1 MGRPTDP
8 NFWQQ
13 SPPPQTGDMNNERTL
28 NQRFMRE
35 LPGALPPQD
44 VIIHDGA
51 ISGFESAALIVDT
64 EGEAAADELNVINIV
79 LSANENL
86 HPGMIITL
94 RAKDQARTVTVKN
107 SAAANGINTAGGHD
121 VVLSTEWDLVLRL
134 VAGRWYEIQT
144 RGDVRASDAQTD
156 ASTALARTAPATTTS
171 RGIGRVATLADME
184 PGALVENGPA
194 VIDATGGVITTT
206 PTAHAVPQ
214 ADADGSLN
222 NWAGARYATCA
233 TASATAAKVVALA
246 NFVLKTGSRIFV
258 TFSNA
263 NTVANSITLNVN
275 STGDIA
281 VYNETGA
288 VSASNLA
295 YLPAGRAIEFIYD
308 GAHWVYQAAK
318 VSSLGT
324 RSTTGTWTLTGC
336 AVGRPIY
343 ITFDTAA
350 WSSQTYAGLS
360 IVSGA
365 SGGNWGGTT
374 NATITLGRWD
384 DDWRSASSTCIIPTS
399 TTVVINVQGLGG
411 NSPRL
416 TAWQ

>member
-107 SAAANGINTAGGHD
+107 SAAANGVNTAGGHD

-156 ASTALARTAPATTTS
+156 ASTALARTNPATTTS
-171 RGIGRVATLADME
+171 RGIARVATLADME
-184 PGALVENGPA
+184 PGAEVENGPA
-194 VIDATGGVITTT
+194 FPDVQGGAIT
-206 PTAHAVPQ
+206 PTPTPNAVPQ
-214 ADADGSLN
+214 ADASGKLDGWVSSDANKVNIDLDNISTTGKGTLFGLDQSWQDVTPSRTLGATYKNGDKKPILVSINYYYSTSAGELTFYIN
-222 NWAGARYATCA
+222 N
-233 TASATAAKVVALA
+233 VAHSRI
-246 NFVLKTGSRIFV
+246 TGSRTYYGEPQFTEV
-258 TFSNA
+258 TIPPQA
-263 NTVANSITLNVN
+263 TYKVAV
-275 STGDIA
+275 TG
-281 VYNETGA
+281 GA
-288 VSASNLA
+288 
-295 YLPAGRAIEFIYD
+295 AGA
-308 GAHWVYQAAK
+308 
-318 VSSLGT
+318 
-324 RSTTGTWTLTGC
+324 
-336 AVGRPIY
+336 
-343 ITFDTAA
+343 
-350 WSSQTYAGLS
+350 
-360 IVSGA
+360 
-365 SGGNWGGTT
+365 
-374 NATITLGRWD
+374 
-384 DDWRSASSTCIIPTS
+384 
-399 TTVVINVQGLGG
+399 
-411 NSPRL
+411 L
-416 TAWQ
+416 TAWREYK

>member
-156 ASTALARTAPATTTS
+156 ASTALARTNPATTTS
-171 RGIGRVATLADME
+171 RGICRVATLADMG
-184 PGALVENGPA
+184 PDAVIENGPA
-194 VIDATGGVITTT
+194 FLAAGDVVSVIEKWRFIVGEFYYFRHPTLKTGFAPAQGGLISGYYQGKHITEYPIWAYLQTAEGQLLCKTEAQWKAMTTATWHTN
-206 PTAHAVPQ
+206 
-214 ADADGSLN
+214 ADGSKVGWDGIGGAPFYVQNLGAGTLRVPDIRGMYAEAAGLSLN
-222 NWAGARYATCA
+222 AGNAKGDAVRPIVGD
-233 TASATAAKVVALA
+233 AS
-246 NFVLKTGSRIFV
+246 
-258 TFSNA
+258 
-263 NTVANSITLNVN
+263 
-275 STGDIA
+275 
-281 VYNETGA
+281 
-288 VSASNLA
+288 LA
-295 YLPAGRAIEFIYD
+295 YLQGAGT
-308 GAHWVYQAAK
+308 GAFASTSTGPVQNIGGGSGGWRQWV
-318 VSSLGT
+318 GI
-324 RSTTGTWTLTGC
+324 
-336 AVGRPIY
+336 AVGGTGNFLDISRVTPVGPVNAPRSWGSLACCYLGIP
-343 ITFDTAA
+343 
-350 WSSQTYAGLS
+350 
-360 IVSGA
+360 A
-365 SGGNWGGTT
+365 S
-374 NATITLGRWD
+374 
-384 DDWRSASSTCIIPTS
+384 
-399 TTVVINVQGLGG
+399 
-411 NSPRL
+411 
-416 TAWQ
+416 

>member
-171 RGIGRVATLADME
+171 RGISRVATLADME
-184 PGALVENGPA
+184 PGVTVENGPA
-194 VIDATGGVITTT
+194 VIDAKGGVITTT

-214 ADADGSLN
+214 ADASGKLDGWVSLSTKANTSLN
-222 NWAGARYATCA
+222 NITSAAGNVIR
-233 TASATAAKVVALA
+233 
-246 NFVLKTGSRIFV
+246 
-258 TFSNA
+258 SNM
-263 NTVANSITLNVN
+263 TL
-275 STGDIA
+275 
-281 VYNETGA
+281 
-288 VSASNLA
+288 
-295 YLPAGRAIEFIYD
+295 R
-308 GAHWVYQAAK
+308 
-318 VSSLGT
+318 SLGT
-324 RSTTGTWTLTGC
+324 RTTAGTWTLTNVE
-336 AVGRPIY
+336 VGRPLFVGIASTSSGSENY
-343 ITFDTAA
+343 AVVKAASGSIIGTGLHSNHYAIGHGTA
-350 WSSQTYAGLS
+350 WSGCDVMLFKP
-360 IVSGA
+360 
-365 SGGNWGGTT
+365 TT
-374 NATITLGRWD
+374 N
-384 DDWRSASSTCIIPTS
+384 
-399 TTVVINVQGLGG
+399 TVVLSVSFTGDGMTLYAEQI
-411 NSPRL
+411 
-416 TAWQ
+416 

>member
-144 RGDVRASDAQTD
+144 RGDVRASDAQKD

-184 PGALVENGPA
+184 PGAAVENGPA
-194 VIDATGGVITTT
+194 FLSVGGGVVTQT
-206 PTAHAVPQ
+206 PTAHAVVQ
-214 ADADGSLN
+214 ADANGKLDGGWLRSSTLVAPGVVQLSSTVSSVEETKAATPKGVLNALKEKELSTRNVTGNWTITGVIVGIPLRIAMRTPSGSDNDNISIVAVSGATDMQVTTN
-222 NWAGARYATCA
+222 NWPWSMG
-233 TASATAAKVVALA
+233 
-246 NFVLKTGSRIFV
+246 
-258 TFSNA
+258 
-263 NTVANSITLNVN
+263 
-275 STGDIA
+275 
-281 VYNETGA
+281 
-288 VSASNLA
+288 
-295 YLPAGRAIEFIYD
+295 
-308 GAHWVYQAAK
+308 
-318 VSSLGT
+318 
-324 RSTTGTWTLTGC
+324 RSTT
-336 AVGRPIY
+336 
-343 ITFDTAA
+343 
-350 WSSQTYAGLS
+350 WSS
-360 IVSGA
+360 
-365 SGGNWGGTT
+365 GNSLWVLPT
-374 NATITLGRWD
+374 
-384 DDWRSASSTCIIPTS
+384 SST
-399 TTVVINVQGLGG
+399 VVLNLTRANTLATAVAYQMGHGG
-411 NSPRL
+411 
-416 TAWQ
+416 

>member
-184 PGALVENGPA
+184 PGAEVENGPA
-194 VIDATGGVITTT
+194 VIDAKGGVITTT

-214 ADADGSLN
+214 ADASGKLDAWVSLDGKADISLGN
-222 NWAGARYATCA
+222 VTGNAVGIYAYFRDEKAAGTDGGSTSTATWQTRDLNTTVKNYIAGASLSGNA
-233 TASATAAKVVALA
+233 
-246 NFVLKTGSRIFV
+246 V
-258 TFSNA
+258 T
-263 NTVANSITLNVN
+263 
-275 STGDIA
+275 
-281 VYNETGA
+281 
-288 VSASNLA
+288 
-295 YLPAGRAIEFIYD
+295 LPAGKYYIRASVPVYIGVYSRAALYDRTHSKYLMYSPSCFSSSAGYGFCLQPIEGEIT
-308 GAHWVYQAAK
+308 
-318 VSSLGT
+318 L
-324 RSTTGTWTLTGC
+324 STTSTLELRMW
-336 AVGRPIY
+336 V
-343 ITFDTAA
+343 
-350 WSSQTYAGLS
+350 SAGN
-360 IVSGA
+360 A
-365 SGGNWGGTT
+365 SGMGHNT
-374 NATITLGRWD
+374 
-384 DDWRSASSTCIIPTS
+384 SPSTVAEIYSELRI
-399 TTVVINVQGLGG
+399 
-411 NSPRL
+411 
-416 TAWQ
+416 WKM

>member
-171 RGIGRVATLADME
+171 RGIMREATAEEMGSDTA
-184 PGALVENGPA
+184 PENGPA
-194 VIDATGGVITTT
+194 ALTAGTLQFTPT

-214 ADADGSLN
+214 ADASGKLDGWVSQTVIRN
-222 NWAGARYATCA
+222 AMK
-233 TASATAAKVVALA
+233 AKDL
-246 NFVLKTGSRIFV
+246 GSR
-258 TFSNA
+258 
-263 NTVANSITLNVN
+263 
-275 STGDIA
+275 
-281 VYNETGA
+281 
-288 VSASNLA
+288 
-295 YLPAGRAIEFIYD
+295 
-308 GAHWVYQAAK
+308 
-318 VSSLGT
+318 
-324 RSTTGTWTLTGC
+324 TTSGTWTLTGVEIGLPLFIVTDSSST
-336 AVGRPIY
+336 AGDQGGRLTVTSGAI
-343 ITFDTAA
+343 
-350 WSSQTYAGLS
+350 G
-360 IVSGA
+360 GA
-365 SGGNWGGTT
+365 SGLTDGTYLIGRGAT
-374 NATITLGRWD
+374 LLSSNVFVTFPTSSTVVIAVASVSNATI
-384 DDWRSASSTCIIPTS
+384 SAR
-399 TTVVINVQGLGG
+399 Q
-411 NSPRL
+411 
-416 TAWQ
+416 

>member
-184 PGALVENGPA
+184 PGAVVENGPA
-194 VIDATGGVITTT
+194 VIDAKGGVITTT

-214 ADADGSLN
+214 ADGDGKIDPR
-222 NWAGARYATCA
+222 WCG
-233 TASATAAKVVALA
+233 TA
-246 NFVLKTGSRIFV
+246 SRIFAS
-258 TFSNA
+258 F
-263 NTVANSITLNVN
+263 NTSEPDGLLCN
-275 STGDIA
+275 G
-281 VYNETGA
+281 GA
-288 VSASNLA
+288 VSRTTYADLFAVIGTSFGAGDGSTTFNLPDLRNRTLWGASSNLKSILGA
-295 YLPAGRAIEFIYD
+295 TLPA
-308 GAHWVYQAAK
+308 
-318 VSSLGT
+318 L
-324 RSTTGTWTLTGC
+324 TGTIRIKQHVANGWDANTDAGTGC
-336 AVGRPIY
+336 LSPIGADSRGY
-343 ITFDTAA
+343 T
-350 WSSQTYAGLS
+350 
-360 IVSGA
+360 A
-365 SGGNWGGTT
+365 SGGGYASGTT
-374 NATITLGRWD
+374 GIKIDGAGSNPIYGAG
-384 DDWRSASSTCIIPTS
+384 STVRTPSIAVNFFIKY
-399 TTVVINVQGLGG
+399 
-411 NSPRL
+411 
-416 TAWQ
+416 